1 MSDCAKTHPDI
12 LTISIFNIVNTQQ
25 HADLLQFYNKLQ
37 RLEVVSMD
45 GSTFLA
51 SLASSSGGAAAAK
64 SPADV
69 KASALVQFNSGI
81 LDSLPVQPGVKN
93 ITLIPSPSG
102 KRRKSVHFLLSQS
115 PNLKTLQG
123 DRSEW

>member
-1 MSDCAKTHPDI
+1 
-12 LTISIFNIVNTQQ
+12 
-25 HADLLQFYNKLQ
+25 
-37 RLEVVSMD
+37 MD

-51 SLASSSGGAAAAK
+51 SLASTSGGGAAAAK

-69 KASALVQFNSGI
+69 KASAVVQFNSGL

-102 KRRKSVHFLLSQS
+102 ELLRRIVFLLFQ
-115 PNLKTLQG
+115 PNLSLI
-123 DRSEW
+123 

>member
-1 MSDCAKTHPDI
+1 
-12 LTISIFNIVNTQQ
+12 
-25 HADLLQFYNKLQ
+25 
-37 RLEVVSMD
+37 MD

-51 SLASSSGGAAAAK
+51 SLASTSGGGGAAAK

-69 KASALVQFNSGI
+69 KASALIQFNSGI

-102 KRRKSVHFLLSQS
+102 KLHRSMHSPLSPSPSVDVLVRLHHGLLKRFAVFS
-115 PNLKTLQG
+115 L
-123 DRSEW
+123 DRIHES